1 MERKCKQIYRKRV
14 KGEKHWKKNKMNFSR
29 TKMLFDVE
37 RDKDGNCSKW
47 CSKCQSAYIS
57 SPCKFIYLI
66 SWPKLNKNKTI
77 KIEWTTGRN
86 FNFLYLKVLKD
97 ERKSLFQNHC
107 QYETADTSNP
117 RFKIIKDRTGRYKN
131 IRLTL

>member
-1 MERKCKQIYRKRV
+1 MEIKCKRIYQKRV
-14 KGEKHWKKNKMNFSR
+14 KGETHWKNNKMNFSR
-29 TKMLFDVE
+29 GKCYLMLNVIKMGIAQNDAANVSPL
-37 RDKDGNCSKW
+37 
-47 CSKCQSAYIS
+47 IS

-86 FNFLYLKVLKD
+86 FNFLYLRVLKD

-107 QYETADTSNP
+107 EYETADTSNP
-117 RFKIIKDRTGRYKN
+117 RFKIIKDKTGRYKN